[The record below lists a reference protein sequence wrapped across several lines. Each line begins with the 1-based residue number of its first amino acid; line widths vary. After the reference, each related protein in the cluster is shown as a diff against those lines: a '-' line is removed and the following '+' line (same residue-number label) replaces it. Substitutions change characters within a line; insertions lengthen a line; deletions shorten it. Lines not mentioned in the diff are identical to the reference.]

1 MVNRLR
7 LKSFGTIESLNL
19 KIMSLII
26 MYPLLVQNCQDSDGV
41 NFSDLGIV
49 INEINYNS
57 SESFDSKDWIEIFNN
72 TSEALDISSWSIKD
86 EDDEHVFL
94 FPLNTTIL
102 PDEFLVICKD
112 TSSFLLSF
120 PEVIKYVGN
129 MDFGLG
135 NGGDIVRLFDLNGS
149 LVDIVNYQ
157 DESPWPD
164 SADGGGPTLELI
176 NPNFDNS
183 KSENW
188 SSSENFGTPSY
199 INSSFVMGE

>member
-1 MVNRLR
+1 M
-7 LKSFGTIESLNL
+7 FSLL
-19 KIMSLII
+19 M
-26 MYPLLVQNCQDSDGV
+26 QNCQDSERT
-41 NFSDLGIV
+41 NFRDSGMV

-57 SESFDSKDWIEIFNN
+57 SESFNSKDWIEIFNN
-72 TSEALDISSWSIKD
+72 TSEVLDISSWFIKD
-86 EDDEHVFL
+86 EDDEHVFI
-94 FPLNTTIL
+94 FPLNTIIL
-102 PDEFLVICKD
+102 PNEFLVICKD
-112 TSSFLLSF
+112 TSSFLSSF

-149 LVDIVNYQ
+149 LVDVVDYQ

-164 SADGGGPTLELI
+164 SADGGGSTLELI

-188 SSSENFGTPSY
+188 SSSEDFGTPGD
-199 INSSFVMGE
+199 INSSFVTGE

>member
-1 MVNRLR
+1 MNRLQ
-7 LKSFGTIESLNL
+7 LKSLRTIRLLNA
-19 KIMSLII
+19 KIVFLII
-26 MYPLLVQNCQDSDGV
+26 ACFLGVHNCQDSDGV
-41 NFSDLGIV
+41 NFRDLGIV

-57 SESFDSKDWIEIFNN
+57 SESFDPKDWIEIFNN
-72 TSEALDISSWSIKD
+72 TSEALDISTWSIKD
-86 EDDEHVFL
+86 EDNEHIFIL
-94 FPLNTTIL
+94 PLNTTIL

-112 TSSFLLSF
+112 TSSFLLNF
-120 PEVIKYVGN
+120 PEVVKYVGN

-149 LVDIVNYQ
+149 LVDIVDYQ
-157 DESPWPD
+157 DEYPWPD

-188 SSSENFGTPSY
+188 FPSENFGTPGH
-199 INSSFVMGE
+199 INSSYAMGE

>member
-1 MVNRLR
+1 ML
-7 LKSFGTIESLNL
+7 SL
-19 KIMSLII
+19 S
-26 MYPLLVQNCQDSDGV
+26 VQNCQDSEGT
-41 NFSDLGIV
+41 NFRDLGIV

-57 SESFDSKDWIEIFNN
+57 SESLDPKDWIEIFNN
-72 TSEALDISSWSIKD
+72 TSEAIDISSWSMKD
-86 EDDEHVFL
+86 EDDEHVFI
-94 FPLNTTIL
+94 FPLNTIL
-102 PDEFLVICKD
+102 LAEEFLVICKD
-112 TSSFLLSF
+112 SSNFLLIF

-149 LVDIVNYQ
+149 LVDIVDYK

-164 SADGGGPTLELI
+164 SADGSGPTLELI

-188 SSSENFGTPSY
+188 FSSENFGTPGY
-199 INSSFVMGE
+199 INSSYVMGE